1 MVTKYDVF
9 LYLGDKNTS
18 AKTPEIMKWFG
29 KRNYEYSNI
38 YRICSD
44 LTEEGLISK
53 TNQGFQI
60 KLSKKPQ
67 LLYRLITYCVSN
79 GINYNYLIDKGLADF
94 IAKALL
100 KIEFSSKDFDI
111 DPKTFRKH
119 AETLSKYGLII
130 KMSEK
135 PFNAR
140 IVWNTLLANILQYFN
155 VRVLVK
161 KEKKINILKNIENEL
176 RIFNKNVQKN
186 ERGYQSLM
194 EDFEIKFIHSSLS
207 LEGNP
212 ITLPDTIKILKNRII
227 PKNERDEDVREIQ
240 NYQIA
245 TNDMLKDSLE
255 GKTLNKDKILNYHFL
270 AMQHNEKIAGKFRK
284 KQVYIRGNPNFKVAH
299 WKSIEK
305 RLEELLEEY
314 NKFISKKHNIKD
326 IIRFTAYFHNQF
338 QYIHPF
344 GDGNSRVTR
353 LLAFHILRY
362 FKIPV
367 LDIPLGL
374 LEQYLSNTKGYKK
387 RNDDNLNETLQLI
400 ILYNLKI
407 IDEKLF

>member
-60 KLSKKPQ
+60 KLSKKSQ
-67 LLYRLITYCVSN
+67 LLYSLIT
-79 GINYNYLIDKGLADF
+79 
-94 IAKALL
+94 
-100 KIEFSSKDFDI
+100 
-111 DPKTFRKH
+111 
-119 AETLSKYGLII
+119 

-245 TNDMLKDSLE
+245 TNNMLKDSLE
-255 GKTLNKDKILNYHFL
+255 GNALNKDKILNYHFL

-284 KQVYIRGNPNFKVAH
+284 KQVHIRGNPNFKTAH

-305 RLEELLEEY
+305 RLEELLE
-314 NKFISKKHNIKD
+314 
-326 IIRFTAYFHNQF
+326 
-338 QYIHPF
+338 
-344 GDGNSRVTR
+344 G
-353 LLAFHILRY
+353 
-362 FKIPV
+362 
-367 LDIPLGL
+367 
-374 LEQYLSNTKGYKK
+374 
-387 RNDDNLNETLQLI
+387 
-400 ILYNLKI
+400 
-407 IDEKLF
+407 

>member
-18 AKTPEIMKWFG
+18 TKTPEIMKWFG

-44 LTEEGLISK
+44 LMGEGLISK

-60 KLSKKPQ
+60 KLSKKSQ

-79 GINYNYLIDKGLADF
+79 GINYNYLIDKGLASF

-140 IVWNTLLANILQYFN
+140 IVWNSLLANILQYFN

-176 RIFNKNVQKN
+176 RIFNKNAQKN
-186 ERGYQSLM
+186 EKGYQSLI

-227 PKNERDEDVREIQ
+227 PKNERDKDVREIQ
-240 NYQIA
+240 NYRIA
-245 TNDMLKDSLE
+245 TNSMLKDSLE
-255 GKTLNKDKILNYHFL
+255 GNALNKDKILNYHFL

-284 KQVYIRGNPNFKVAH
+284 KPVHIRGNPNFKIAR
-299 WKSIEK
+299 WKSIENH
-305 RLEELLEEY
+305 LEELLEEY

-326 IIRFTAYFHNQF
+326 IIGFAAYFHNQF

-344 GDGNSRVTR
+344 ADGNSRVTR
-353 LLAFHILRY
+353 LLTFHILRY
-362 FKIPV
+362 FKFPV

-374 LEQYLSNTKGYKK
+374 LDQYLSNTKGYKK
-387 RNDDNLNETLQLI
+387 RDDDNLNKTLQLI

>member
-18 AKTPEIMKWFG
+18 TKTPEIMKWFG

-44 LTEEGLISK
+44 LMGEGLISK

-60 KLSKKPQ
+60 KLSKKSQ
-67 LLYRLITYCVSN
+67 LLYMLITYCVSN
-79 GINYNYLIDKGLADF
+79 GINYNYLIDKGLASF

-140 IVWNTLLANILQYFN
+140 IVWNSLLANILQYFN

-176 RIFNKNVQKN
+176 RIFNKNAQKN
-186 ERGYQSLM
+186 EKGYQSLI

-227 PKNERDEDVREIQ
+227 PKNERDKDVREIQ
-240 NYQIA
+240 NYRIA
-245 TNDMLKDSLE
+245 TNSMLKDSLE
-255 GKTLNKDKILNYHFL
+255 GNALNKDKILNYHFL

-284 KQVYIRGNPNFKVAH
+284 KPVHIRGNTNFKIAH
-299 WKSIEK
+299 WKSIENH
-305 RLEELLEEY
+305 LEELLEEY

-326 IIRFTAYFHNQF
+326 IIGFAAYFHNQF

-344 GDGNSRVTR
+344 ADGNSRVTR
-353 LLAFHILRY
+353 LLTFHILRY
-362 FKIPV
+362 FKFPV

-374 LEQYLSNTKGYKK
+374 LDQYLSNTKGYKK
-387 RNDDNLNETLQLI
+387 RDDDNLNKTLQLI